1 MSRIKVIS
9 RLKIKSILTISISL
23 VWLINGLYCKV
34 LNFVPRHE
42 MIVSRILGEE
52 YSFIF
57 TKTIGFSEILMFIWI
72 ISKIK
77 SNWCA
82 ITQICLVAIMN
93 IIEIT
98 FVSDLLLFGCLN
110 IIFASIFIIVVYIN
124 EFVLI
129 KNSNQNHT

>member
-57 TKTIGFSEILMFIWI
+57 TKTIGFSEILM
-72 ISKIK
+72 
-77 SNWCA
+77 
-82 ITQICLVAIMN
+82 LYMDY
-93 IIEIT
+93 E
-98 FVSDLLLFGCLN
+98 
-110 IIFASIFIIVVYIN
+110 
-124 EFVLI
+124 
-129 KNSNQNHT
+129 